1 MEILWL
7 KFFLNMVANVK
18 INMHTYLIL
27 LVLKIMIHH
36 EHLKD

>member
-18 INMHTYLIL
+18 INIHAYLIL
-27 LVLKIMIHH
+27 LVIKIMIHY